1 MLSRNYERLE
11 KTLVCLVIEQTLLH
25 MGKPTYNKVESLLY
39 KKYNSTIADSCDNP
53 QYLCEILK
61 EVFGKSYLEIISSI
75 ETRLTDFRHEPI
87 IEEFVAKISK

>member
-1 MLSRNYERLE
+1 MG
-11 KTLVCLVIEQTLLH
+11 LVIEQTLLH
-25 MGKPTYNKVESLLY
+25 IGKPAYDKVEAMLY

-61 EVFGKSYLEIISSI
+61 EVFGKSYLEIINSI

-87 IEEFVAKISK
+87 IEEFVEKISK

>member
-1 MLSRNYERLE
+1 
-11 KTLVCLVIEQTLLH
+11 